1 MTGARLCSE
10 LLFELRDD
18 GMHARLRDPIEFY
31 IMRKSGVNRISLEAE
46 SIGQKALK
54 ALGKSDNDIEIHSV
68 FDHAVYISSG
78 KNELIK
84 LIRNKDF
91 INPYSILLKQQ
102 DGSPMTSLGFEAG
115 DRVTWDGRSLG
126 AAGGALL
133 IDLSPAR
140 VYKKERLFKKDP
152 PLGADTIA
160 FNLRIMR
167 DVIYTHPG
175 REGLV
180 PLLEDVETR
189 GPMKVFLEPQEES
202 VSEKARPHIEQLMW
216 GLFSGDLAAVTEKAG
231 AILGL
236 GPGLTPSCDD
246 FLAGLLMSLGFAGRY
261 FYGKDEAAAR
271 FFKKAGDAIY
281 GLSKEKTTIYSRGLI
296 GDARR
301 GEGPRS
307 AIGLIR
313 CLITGSPED
322 TASVAKTLIG
332 MGATTG
338 ADMAVGIYY
347 GVRFLVSRLE
357 TEALYEIA

>member
-1 MTGARLCSE
+1 MTGARMRSE
-10 LLFELRDD
+10 LSFEPRADCLP
-18 GMHARLRDPIEFY
+18 ARLRDPKEFY
-31 IMRKSGVNRISLEAE
+31 IMRESGVSRASLEAE
-46 SIGQKALK
+46 AIGRKALQ
-54 ALGKSDNDIEIHSV
+54 ALGKSGGEIEVHSV

-91 INPYSILLKQQ
+91 INPYSILIKQQ
-102 DGSPMTSLGFEAG
+102 GGAPMTSLGFEAG
-115 DRVTWDGRSLG
+115 DRVIWDGKSLDVGSG
-126 AAGGALL
+126 AIL
-133 IDLSPAR
+133 IDLSHAR
-140 VYKKERLFKKDP
+140 VYKKERLFKKNP
-152 PLGADTIA
+152 MLGADTIA

-167 DVIYTHPG
+167 DVIYTHTG

-202 VSEKARPHIEQLMW
+202 VSENARPHIEQLMW
-216 GLFSGDLAAVTEKAG
+216 GLFTGDLAAVTEKAG
-231 AILGL
+231 ALLGL

-246 FLAGLLMSLGFAGRY
+246 FLAGLLMSLGFAGSS

-271 FFKKAGDAIY
+271 FFRKAGDAIY
-281 GLSKEKTTIYSRGLI
+281 RLSKRKTTIYSRGLI
-296 GDARR
+296 GDARS
-301 GEGPRS
+301 GEGPE
-307 AIGLIR
+307 AALVLIR
-313 CLITGSPED
+313 NLATGSPED
-322 TASVAKTLIG
+322 TASAAKTLIG